1 MAPKTK
7 QEKSIIVRLLVL
19 GVSIY
24 MIITLISLFG
34 QLTEKRE
41 KLIEKQKTL
50 ANSQL
55 ELDDLK
61 KLLNE
66 GTKDQIIEKAARD
79 RLGYVFSEEEVFL
92 DISGSWYIKAIFR
105 RIFQIYAA

>member
-92 DISGSWYIKAIFR
+92 DISGS
-105 RIFQIYAA
+105 

>member
-41 KLIEKQKTL
+41 ELIEKQKTL

-92 DISGSWYIKAIFR
+92 DISGS
-105 RIFQIYAA
+105 

>member
-1 MAPKTK
+1 MVFETGIFNFGGYKMAPKTK

-41 KLIEKQKTL
+41 ELIEKQKTL

-92 DISGSWYIKAIFR
+92 DISGS
-105 RIFQIYAA
+105 

>member
-7 QEKSIIVRLLVL
+7 REKSIIVRLLVL

-24 MIITLISLFG
+24 MIITLATLFG
-34 QLTEKRE
+34 HLSSKRAE
-41 KLIEKQKTL
+41 LIEKQQVL
-50 ANSQL
+50 ADMQL

-66 GTKDQIIEKAARD
+66 GTKSQIIEKAARE

-92 DISGSWYIKAIFR
+92 DISGS
-105 RIFQIYAA
+105 